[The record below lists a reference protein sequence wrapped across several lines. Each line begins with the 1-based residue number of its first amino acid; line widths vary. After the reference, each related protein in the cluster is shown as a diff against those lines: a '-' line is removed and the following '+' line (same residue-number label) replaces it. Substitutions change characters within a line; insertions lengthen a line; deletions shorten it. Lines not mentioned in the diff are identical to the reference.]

1 MVRLIDRLKKDCPRM
16 NPDKLAQLLGLSN
29 VLSDTANDL
38 EQTVNALKKAK
49 SDKGTAEENLSK
61 QLALLK
67 LKPEPSLLPPPPPPP
82 TAEEQKDAAT
92 AAVAQLKAINDR
104 SIAW

>member
-67 LKPEPSLLPPPPPPP
+67 LKPNPPFFLLLLLRPPLRNKRMRPLP
-82 TAEEQKDAAT
+82 
-92 AAVAQLKAINDR
+92 LSR
-104 SIAW
+104 S